1 MILPSLAGE
10 LFLSPVSYAN
20 RTPVVSVLA
29 RLTPVA
35 SARIERAHRDMKVNV
50 RRDITLESDGLQ
62 LAGWLY
68 LPEQSSRQPAPAI
81 VMANAL
87 SAVKEIYL
95 SNYAERFAAKG
106 FAVLVFDYRNFGA
119 SEGEPRCQLYPHEQV
134 EDLRNAIT
142 WLRKQPEI
150 DPDRIGAW
158 GVSLGG
164 GHVIGLAPFDR
175 RIKAVV
181 SVVPATNNW
190 RNSLVTMPRGLFAS
204 ILAMLAQ
211 DREERYEDGHVN
223 YAPLVAPPGQ
233 PSSMPEEA
241 YHFYTHAQETVAP
254 RWENRLSV
262 PSMEK
267 VISYDPGATIELLA
281 PTPLLMIAADDDQI
295 LPPSIAKATFDR
307 AGEPKRWLSLPCG
320 HTGIYDTEPFLSQT
334 AEASIDWFRTHLP
347 DPELVAE
354 EAERSFIAASSRP
367 EEISAK
373 TLMCR
378 ILAATNTSELEKLD
392 DIVADDYLEH
402 DPVPDQEPGRE
413 GLKKAYRMF
422 NAPFPDLKYVS
433 QDMLAEGDL
442 VVSRGIISGTHSDEF
457 FGVPATGR
465 RVFWTG
471 TRIFRVKDDRIVEG
485 WINIDLLSLMQQM
498 GVVPGPPGAGLPI
511 ERLPTPQGE
520 PATREESKAIM
531 RRLIDEFWNGRD
543 LDAADELFHPDAISP
558 SAPFLPAGPEGPKTI
573 ARMFFSAFPDYQI
586 QIEHL
591 IGEDDRVAA
600 RLSQRGTHQGELMGV
615 AATGREAAWTET
627 GILRIADGRIVE
639 SWYDVDLLGMMQ
651 QLGVGEDSSAA
662 DQSAATEGAGVAR

>member
-1 MILPSLAGE
+1 MAAKSAAMRTPSTKPQRPRLDRTTMILPSLAGE

-281 PTPLLMIAADDDQI
+281 PTPLLMIAADD
-295 LPPSIAKATFDR
+295 
-307 AGEPKRWLSLPCG
+307 
-320 HTGIYDTEPFLSQT
+320 
-334 AEASIDWFRTHLP
+334 
-347 DPELVAE
+347 
-354 EAERSFIAASSRP
+354 
-367 EEISAK
+367 
-373 TLMCR
+373 
-378 ILAATNTSELEKLD
+378 
-392 DIVADDYLEH
+392 YLEH

-662 DQSAATEGAGVAR
+662 DQSAATEGA